1 MWKLIFVI
9 ITNGAGFNVTPVA
22 TSTIV
27 TEFNTK
33 SGCLFMQKH
42 LTEKVDNLRNSGI
55 LVSTCIKAE

>member
-1 MWKLIFVI
+1 MWKLVFVI
-9 ITNGAGFNVTPVA
+9 ITNGLGATVTPVT

-42 LTEKVDNLRNSGI
+42 LTERVDNLRNSGI
-55 LVSTCIKAE
+55 LVSTCVKAE